1 MALLP
6 KDPAQQKRLL
16 VGLLPL
22 ILAFVYFQF
31 VHKERAIQIEEHET
45 HLESLERS
53 NATAR
58 AVAERGGPELERR
71 LAAYEAHM
79 VRLEELIP
87 RREQVPELLNDM
99 GRRAQ
104 LSNVEV
110 TRMKPEGEMAS
121 PYYSRQTYEF
131 GVKGT
136 YHNVGRFL
144 SEIGSLPRIITPSE
158 FRMIATGFK
167 DKQGSPLLNA
177 NFRIITYIVPEP
189 GLAPAD
195 SAVDNATN

>member
-16 VGLLPL
+16 IGILPL
-22 ILAFVYFQF
+22 VLAIVYYQF
-31 VHKERAIQIEEHET
+31 VHTEKATQIDGLET
-45 HLESLERS
+45 HLEDLERT

-58 AVAERGGPELERR
+58 VLAEQGGPELERR
-71 LAAYEAHM
+71 LAMYEQHM
-79 VRLEELIP
+79 KRLEELIP

-104 LSNVEV
+104 LSSVEV
-110 TRMKPEGEMAS
+110 TLMKPEGEEAS
-121 PYYSRQTYEF
+121 PYYSRQSYEF
-131 GVKGT
+131 GVRGT

-144 SEIGSLPRIITPSE
+144 SEVGSLPRIITPAE
-158 FRMIATGFK
+158 FRLLATGFK
-167 DKQGSPLLNA
+167 DKQGAPMLNA

-189 GLAPAD
+189 VEAPAD
-195 SAVDNATN
+195 TAVDNVSN

>member
-22 ILAFVYFQF
+22 VLAFVYFQF
-31 VHKERAIQIEEHET
+31 VHKERALQIAEQET
-45 HLESLERS
+45 HLETLERT

-58 AVAERGGPELERR
+58 AIAEQGGPELERR

-79 VRLEELIP
+79 IRLEELIP
-87 RREQVPELLNDM
+87 LREQVPELLNDM

-104 LSNVEV
+104 LSNVEL
-110 TRMKPEGEMAS
+110 TRMKPEGEQAS
-121 PYYSRQTYEF
+121 PYYSRQTYEL

-136 YHNVGRFL
+136 YHSVGRFL
-144 SEIGSLPRIITPSE
+144 SEIGSLPRIITPAQ
-158 FRMIATGFK
+158 FRVMATGYT
-167 DKQGSPLLNA
+167 DKQGVPLLDA
-177 NFRIITYIVPEP
+177 NFRIITYIVPEHAA
-189 GLAPAD
+189 APAD
-195 SAVDNATN
+195 SAVNNATN

>member
-16 VGLLPL
+16 IGLLPL
-22 ILAFVYFQF
+22 VLAFVYYQF
-31 VHKERAIQIEEHET
+31 MHKERALEIVDHET
-45 HLESLERS
+45 HLEQLERT

-58 AVAERGGPELERR
+58 AIAEQGGPELERR
-71 LAAYEAHM
+71 LAAYEQHM

-104 LSNVEV
+104 LSNVEL
-110 TRMKPEGEMAS
+110 TRMKPEGEEAS
-121 PYYSRQTYEF
+121 PYYTRQSYEL

-144 SEIGSLPRIITPSE
+144 SEVGSLPRIVTPTE
-158 FRMIATGFK
+158 FRAIATGFT
-167 DKQGSPLLNA
+167 DKQGMPLLNA

-189 GLAPAD
+189 GAVPAD
-195 SAVDNATN
+195 TAVTNATN

>member
-6 KDPAQQKRLL
+6 KDPTQQKRLL
-16 VGLLPL
+16 AGLLPL
-22 ILAFVYFQF
+22 VLAFVYYQF
-31 VHKERAIQIEEHET
+31 MHTDRAAQIADLET
-45 HLESLERS
+45 HLEQLERT

-58 AVAERGGPELERR
+58 ALAEQGGPELERR
-71 LAAYEAHM
+71 LALYEQHM
-79 VRLEELIP
+79 LRLEELIP

-104 LSNVEV
+104 LSSVEV
-110 TRMKPEGEMAS
+110 TVMKPEGEEAS
-121 PYYSRQTYEF
+121 PYYTRQSYEF

-144 SEIGSLPRIITPSE
+144 SEVGSLPRIVTPSE
-158 FRMIATGFK
+158 FRMLSSGTR
-167 DKQGSPLLNA
+167 DRQGLPVLNA

-189 GLAPAD
+189 GSAPAD
-195 SAVDNATN
+195 SVVENATN